1 MIRGIKI
8 EQYLKPKEVAQMLG
22 VSEIYLAKM
31 RNSKY
36 NTEKDGTLKKSFLP
50 FYKVGR
56 CVRYKLSDIENHIEL
71 NMNNS

>member
-1 MIRGIKI
+1 
-8 EQYLKPKEVAQMLG
+8 MLG

-50 FYKVGR
+50 FYRVGR
-56 CVRYKLSDIENHIEL
+56 CVRYRLSDIENDIAL
-71 NMNNS
+71 NMNK